1 MKFEKVSIEN
11 FTKAYVSKEAA
22 SADYK
27 NVKLPQRATPGSA
40 GYDFYS
46 PLTITIKPGTS
57 ATIPTGIKCDLDA
70 DKVLMIYPRSSF
82 GFKYGVMLANTVGI
96 IDCDYYDNSD
106 NEGNI
111 IVKLTN
117 NGSKELEIKAG
128 DRFCQGIITQF
139 FVVDK
144 DIALKK
150 KRKGGIGST
159 SK

>member
-1 MKFEKVSIEN
+1 MKFEKVSIDN
-11 FTKAYVSKEAA
+11 YKKAYVSKE
-22 SADYK
+22 SALSDYK
-27 NVKLPQRATPGSA
+27 NIKLPQRATPGSA
-40 GYDFYS
+40 GYDFFS
-46 PLTITIKPGTS
+46 PLNIKIRPGTS

-82 GFKYGVMLANTVGI
+82 GFKYGAMLANTVGV
-96 IDCDYYDNSD
+96 IDSDYYDNDD

-111 IVKLTN
+111 VVKLTN
-117 NGSKELEIKAG
+117 NGSKELEIKVG

-150 KRKGGIGST
+150 KRKGGVGST